1 MESASAAGR
10 IRLVALLLVAT
21 ALVVLLVHPTAAQAA
36 DGDIGYRGLS
46 YTGTTTPTG
55 SKPESKLWWNDGS
68 WWASM
73 FDSTSQRFY
82 IFRLDRSTQTWVNT
96 GVPLDERTNTKAD
109 TLWDGSHLYVASHVA
124 AASSSTA
131 VSGYPSRLYRFSY
144 DAGSRSYSLNA
155 GFPVAINNVKSETLV
170 VDKDA
175 TGKLWASWTQFGQ
188 VMVNR
193 TTGGDGTWGTPFVLP
208 VTGATGL
215 DADDISSVVAFGG
228 NKVGVMWSNQP
239 ASAMY
244 FSLHADGQPDS
255 TWETSRTAI
264 QGPKNA
270 DDHINLKSLQADS
283 SGRVFAAV
291 KTSMD
296 DQPSPPQNAPLIMLL
311 VRDPATGDWASHV
324 FGRIADSHT
333 RPIVLLD
340 QEHNLLHM
348 FATGPST
355 PGTIAYSGTIYE
367 KTSPLDDISFV
378 SGVGTPVIRD
388 VTSADMNNVT
398 STKQNV
404 NSTTGLVVLASND
417 ITSRYWHADESLAT
431 TAPTAPTASFTAAP
445 TSGVAPLSVAFT
457 DTSTGSPTSWSW
469 AFGDGG
475 TSSAQNPAHTYTAA
489 GTYTVSLT
497 ATNAAGS
504 DTTTRT
510 GYVTVTA
517 PVPTQTF
524 APSADSYVN
533 SVSPGKNYGTLDVLK
548 VRQGTSSS
556 DTTWRSYL
564 QFNVI
569 GVTGPV
575 TSVKLRL
582 YVTDSSVDG
591 GEVYAVSNSW
601 TEAGLTWNN
610 APVVGGTPLAQAGAV
625 TTGAWAEIDLGAAAV
640 SGNGTYSFALKN
652 AVTNTALYNSREA
665 ASNPPQLIVT
675 QS

>member
-1 MESASAAGR
+1 
-10 IRLVALLLVAT
+10 
-21 ALVVLLVHPTAAQAA
+21 
-36 DGDIGYRGLS
+36 
-46 YTGTTTPTG
+46 
-55 SKPESKLWWNDGS
+55 
-68 WWASM
+68 
-73 FDSTSQRFY
+73 
-82 IFRLDRSTQTWVNT
+82 
-96 GVPLDERTNTKAD
+96 
-109 TLWDGSHLYVASHVA
+109 
-124 AASSSTA
+124 
-131 VSGYPSRLYRFSY
+131 
-144 DAGSRSYSLNA
+144 
-155 GFPVAINNVKSETLV
+155 
-170 VDKDA
+170 
-175 TGKLWASWTQFGQ
+175 
-188 VMVNR
+188 
-193 TTGGDGTWGTPFVLP
+193 
-208 VTGATGL
+208 
-215 DADDISSVVAFGG
+215 
-228 NKVGVMWSNQP
+228 
-239 ASAMY
+239 
-244 FSLHADGQPDS
+244 
-255 TWETSRTAI
+255 
-264 QGPKNA
+264 
-270 DDHINLKSLQADS
+270 
-283 SGRVFAAV
+283 V

-311 VRDPATGDWASHV
+311 VRDPATGDWASHM

-367 KTSPLDDISFV
+367 KTSPLDNVSFA

-388 VTSADMNNVT
+388 VASADMNNVT

-417 ITSRYWHADESLAT
+417 TTSRYWHADESLGT

-457 DTSTGSPTSWSW
+457 DTSTGPPTSWSW

-475 TSSAQNPAHTYTAA
+475 TSSAQHPTHTYTAA

-510 GYVTVTA
+510 GYVTVTE
-517 PVPTQTF
+517 PVATQTF

-533 SVSPGKNYGTLDVLK
+533 AVSPGKNYGNLDVLK
-548 VRQGTSSS
+548 VRQGTASS
-556 DTTWRSYL
+556 DTSWRSYL
-564 QFNVI
+564 QFNVT
-569 GVTGPV
+569 GMTGPV

-591 GEVYAVSNSW
+591 GDVYAVSNSW

-610 APVVGGTPLAQAGAV
+610 APTIGGTPLARAGAV
-625 TTGAWAEIDLGAAAV
+625 TTGTWAEIDLGATAV

-652 AVTNTALYNSREA
+652 AVTNSAFYNSREA